1 MGCAALKKL
10 PSKPKIEQKNY
21 VIMKISFQD
30 IHKFG
35 LFRIA
40 EDSRDLEESAS
51 IGKLSTEGN
60 LLKKGHNM

>member
-10 PSKPKIEQKNY
+10 PTKPEIQQKNY
-21 VIMKISFQD
+21 LIMKLSVQD

-40 EDSRDLEESAS
+40 EDSCDLNESIS
-51 IGKLSTEGN
+51 LKRYLTKNKSTECSQ
-60 LLKKGHNM
+60 